1 MQSALEKE
9 ERFMCSLEE
18 DGESLWFLDTHVA
31 VPGSLGSVLTRP
43 HKVGAAV
50 PVLGLGNLGTGLQ
63 GCSEHRG
70 K

>member
-31 VPGSLGSVLTRP
+31 VPGSLTRP